1 MPKSDMEQWFTAE
14 PNSPASGTSAAP
26 PQRRGSTLISRNIVV
41 SGRRTSVRLEPAM
54 WDALRAIC
62 RREARTLHEICSMID
77 RNREESALT
86 AAIRVFIMAYF
97 RAAATDEGHARA
109 GHGRVAREPGQ
120 RVGGGPGSLGP
131 V

>member
-1 MPKSDMEQWFTAE
+1 
-14 PNSPASGTSAAP
+14 
-26 PQRRGSTLISRNIVV
+26 
-41 SGRRTSVRLEPAM
+41 M

-62 RREARTLHEICSMID
+62 RRESRTMHEVCTYINE
-77 RNREESALT
+77 RRQESALT

-109 GHGRVAREPGQ
+109 GHGGPNVTTLADQ
-120 RVGGGPGSLGP
+120 RLRGADGPFGP